1 MYYKGPGGVWFE
13 CDDRT
18 VKRLESFSLTTRNA
32 VLIGYSRIDFEEPLM
47 PFIDEAVVSEFMQA
61 TADADARDRERRR
74 NREPEEESDD
84 EDAALAFRLYEQQF
98 DDYFASKRDDT
109 ANTVSDAEIAQAI
122 QDELF
127 SSTET
132 PRDEAQKKP
141 RVAGPYDPTPEK
153 IGTRRN
159 HLSGEPLVKA
169 QRIRKSSSGAA
180 VGQKFVDIGRGIRV
194 LNPFYSHT
202 PTEYPPL
209 PRLGAPAVPE
219 AAAMMPILD
228 PVPIGWDDPP
238 PVEYSDPK
246 GSESTSGGVENIDES
261 PTMAIEKSDE
271 SSVKEL
277 PNQGRWI
284 IKEDK
289 ILLEGRAKEYSCEF
303 ILENFL
309 TETQA
314 LNILVTDCPPLSHRA
329 SLLIMCHTC

>member
-1 MYYKGPGGVWFE
+1 
-13 CDDRT
+13 
-18 VKRLESFSLTTRNA
+18 
-32 VLIGYSRIDFEEPLM
+32 M

-180 VGQKFVDIGRGIRV
+180 VGQKFVDIGRGIGV